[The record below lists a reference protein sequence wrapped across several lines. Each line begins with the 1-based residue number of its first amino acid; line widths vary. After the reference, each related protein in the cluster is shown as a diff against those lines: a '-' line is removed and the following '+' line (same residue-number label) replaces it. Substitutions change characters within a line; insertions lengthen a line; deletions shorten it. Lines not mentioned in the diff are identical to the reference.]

1 MKSKSKDFSIIDKE
15 LTVDGKISTKGKLVI
30 KGVVKGILTGDVV
43 VIAEEGAVFADT
55 KVTSMTIGGTFEGE
69 VEASSE
75 LIILPTGKC
84 SGKVVCKDFVVEPGG
99 ILNAQ
104 VNCIGGGLENTSAT
118 KLLTLGKNGIAGKA
132 ARVVQKFSKNTISE
146 DTAEDE

>member
-1 MKSKSKDFSIIDKE
+1 VKSKSKDFSIIDKE
-15 LTVDGKISTKGKLVI
+15 LTVDGKVSTKGKLVI
-30 KGVVKGILTGDVV
+30 KGVVKGTLTGDVV

-69 VEASSE
+69 IEASKE

-84 SGKVVCKDFVVEPGG
+84 SGRVICKDFIVEPGG

-104 VNCIGGGLENTSAT
+104 VNCITDSEDNPETN
-118 KLLTLGKNGIAGKA
+118 LLSSGKNRISEKA
-132 ARVVQKFSKNTISE
+132 TRVVQKFSKNTLPGDMSG
-146 DTAEDE
+146 DK